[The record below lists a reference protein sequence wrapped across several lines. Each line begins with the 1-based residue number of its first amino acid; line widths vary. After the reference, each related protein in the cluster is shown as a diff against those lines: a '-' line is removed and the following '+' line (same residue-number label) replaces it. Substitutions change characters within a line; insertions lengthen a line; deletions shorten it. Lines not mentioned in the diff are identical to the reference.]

1 MATDQISSARLRLAP
16 LKVAD
21 AGRRQAER
29 IASAVQTYLGLA
41 ARHRAG
47 TRRIHP

>member
-1 MATDQISSARLRLAP
+1 MVPAGALAMGVPATIR
-16 LKVAD
+16 AD